1 MKRFLKVLTLAAAAI
16 VAQVQSV
23 NAQLVGPFSVDVV
36 ANVTSNTPLGV
47 VTIDCRGQQNVA
59 IRWTVQL
66 GGAGTEIMG
75 VRFQPSADASA
86 LATTPAVLGYQMA
99 IAANGTTAVNVTTN
113 FATLGYPFL
122 HLYYATNGN
131 ASSVMSNRFN
141 YWVSKTGAK

>member
-1 MKRFLKVLTLAAAAI
+1 MKKFMQIIALAAAVVA
-16 VAQVQSV
+16 AQVQPAK
-23 NAQLVGPFSVDVV
+23 AQLVGPVSVDVV
-36 ANVTSNTPLGV
+36 ANVTSNTPVGV
-47 VTIDCRGQQNVA
+47 VTLDCRGQQNVA
-59 IRWTVQL
+59 VKWTVQL

-75 VRFQPSADASA
+75 VRFQPSADGSA

-99 IAANGTTAVNVTTN
+99 IAANGTTAVTVTTN

-131 ASSVMSNRFN
+131 ASSVMSNRFT